1 MSNQEAAPNW
11 FCGRDFAC
19 DKTKDVVCYLHDDGK
34 NLQVQ
39 LVKPFEGEIKLTAVD
54 CPFGTSAEFLMVLNG
69 RLPETRT
76 DLSLATRATERWLR
90 EHVGGYKSVKL
101 WDGKAREKYPNVNY
115 FVTTS
120 HVQPAVGL
128 RIVPKFLDELLQ
140 QKDKLYPDRD
150 PKMCPSLFFQEMRQG
165 KGVFVEAHPRMFLY
179 SAIEKQYLSDNESVT
194 TEIMYN
200 ITAYKSDKR
209 NGQVGEDCRRKVYKF
224 LSSTTGWLGLY
235 PRILPNDP
243 PEEFFETDHYFDAF
257 LSALTAWAH
266 YNSLTI
272 PWNNTENMV
281 TEKSVFHE
289 GHILVL
295 STDSKE
301 EKPNE

>member
-19 DKTKDVVCYLHDDGK
+19 DKTKDVSCFLHDDGEK
-34 NLQVQ
+34 LHVK
-39 LVKPFEGEIKLTAVD
+39 LVKPPTVVVKLTAVD

-101 WDGKAREKYPNVNY
+101 WDDEAKKAYPKREYY
-115 FVTTS
+115 FWKTS

-128 RIVPKFLDELLQ
+128 RIVPKFLDWLLQ
-140 QKDKLYPDRD
+140 QKDELYPDLD

-179 SAIEKQYLSDNESVT
+179 SAIEKQYLSDKESVT
-194 TEIMYN
+194 REVMYKV
-200 ITAYKSDKR
+200 ASYKLKGRSGK
-209 NGQVGEDCRRKVYKF
+209 ECRQKVYDF
-224 LSSTTGWLGLY
+224 LRSKKGWLGNYKREL
-235 PRILPNDP
+235 PDNLPN
-243 PEEFFETDHYFDAF
+243 EFIKTDHYFDAF

-281 TEKSVFHE
+281 TEESVFHE